1 MMKRTS
7 KPSYNWA
14 AILVGVLHILVS
26 MYGLLCGV
34 CGGFKSLMSSF
45 ATAIPDNGAQNWQI
59 SQLRY
64 LQANV
69 LGYSTMEWTR
79 PFIILMLSVMILIAG
94 IGLFS
99 MHGWGRGLT
108 LVCSVLMLLWQ
119 IADIA
124 HRVIFVIPAEKAWVK
139 DFEARGPKA
148 QLPPEARELPGTED
162 LWFFANA
169 GLFIAYAAISGGLL
183 VLPGVGAAFARWAE
197 WRGHDPGHD
206 PDDDDLYE
214 PGRLKKS
221 RRRRDE
227 DDDEDDDD
235 D

>member
-1 MMKRTS
+1 MKRTS

-26 MYGLLCGV
+26 IYGLLCGAGYG
-34 CGGFKSLMSSF
+34 CWSLMTSF
-45 ATAIPDNGAQNWQI
+45 AASVPANGPQNAATAQI
-59 SQLRY
+59 RY
-64 LQANV
+64 LQDHV
-69 LGYSTMEWTR
+69 TGYSTMEWAR
-79 PFIILMLSVMILIAG
+79 PVVILLLSVMILIAG

-108 LVCSVLMLLWQ
+108 FVCSGLMLFWQ
-119 IADIA
+119 VVDVGY
-124 HRVIFVIPAEKAWVK
+124 RVVFVIPAEKAWVQE
-139 DFEARGPKA
+139 FEAKWGKN
-148 QLPPEARELPGTED
+148 QLPADSREYPGAMD
-162 LWFFANA
+162 WWFLANA
-169 GLFIAYAAISGGLL
+169 GLFIGYAAISGGLL

-221 RRRRDE
+221 RRKRDDDD

-235 D
+235 